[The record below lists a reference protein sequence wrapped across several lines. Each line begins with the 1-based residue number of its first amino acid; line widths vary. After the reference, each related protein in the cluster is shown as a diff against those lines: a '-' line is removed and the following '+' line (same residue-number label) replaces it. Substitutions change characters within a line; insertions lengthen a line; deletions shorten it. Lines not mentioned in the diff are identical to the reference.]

1 MCSLVC
7 YRIDL
12 LTVNVELVIGE
23 DWLEVWGVP
32 LTLGRE
38 VVGSGPQVHL
48 TLHQAHLVAIV
59 VSAPVQY
66 IKNLS
71 ENIMMLILFLFF
83 VKRSFSSQ

>member
-7 YRIDL
+7 YCIDL
-12 LTVNVELVIGE
+12 LTVDVELVIGE

-48 TLHQAHLVAIV
+48 TLRQAHLVAIV
-59 VSAPVQY
+59 VSAPVKKNKKIGSSLMV
-66 IKNLS
+66 IKI
-71 ENIMMLILFLFF
+71 E
-83 VKRSFSSQ
+83 